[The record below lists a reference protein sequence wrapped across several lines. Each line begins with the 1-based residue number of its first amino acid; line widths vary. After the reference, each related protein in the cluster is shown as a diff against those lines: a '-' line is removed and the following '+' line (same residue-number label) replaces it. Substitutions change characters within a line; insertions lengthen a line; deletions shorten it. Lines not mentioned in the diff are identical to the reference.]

1 MRNSGRHGPI
11 KIIVST
17 GPGLATDIMARL
29 MSDRLSRQLGQQVY
43 VENIPGAAGMIGA
56 QAAARSAP
64 DGYTFYFAPA
74 SAVASNMYL
83 YKSIPYDPAR
93 DFTPIAMICDSGP
106 FALSIQPELP
116 IKSLPDLIAYSKA
129 NPGKLSYG
137 LDTSSG
143 YAVVIGQ
150 LLTKRGDINWV
161 QVPLHVGRRRCCR
174 TPHPA
179 SFKS

>member
-1 MRNSGRHGPI
+1 MLRPLLIILALLTYPAGADAQQWPSRPI

-56 QAAARSAP
+56 QSAARSAP

-74 SAVASNMYL
+74 SAVASNIYL

-116 IKSLPDLIAYSKA
+116 IRSLPDLIAMQRPIPVSYHMASTHRA
-129 NPGKLSYG
+129 AMPLS
-137 LDTSSG
+137 S
-143 YAVVIGQ
+143 V
-150 LLTKRGDINWV
+150 N
-161 QVPLHVGRRRCCR
+161 C
-174 TPHPA
+174 
-179 SFKS
+179 